1 MVPTVTAGEMLQA
14 RVEELGVDTAAEL
27 ARRMRA
33 RGCEVS
39 RQTVSTWLR
48 GVAVPSTSA
57 RLACL
62 LDVLA
67 LEGGA
72 RRDMAAAVALS
83 GCST

>member
-1 MVPTVTAGEMLQA
+1 MSTITAGKMIQRRA
-14 RVEELGVDTAAEL
+14 EELGADSAAEV

-33 RGCEVS
+33 RGVEVS
-39 RQTVSTWLR
+39 RQAVAAWFR
-48 GVAVPSTSA
+48 GDRSPSGE